1 MIQDASPVRDGVPDS
16 YKAYY
21 RFEVLALAGPWNL
34 NRDRLPSGFAGAG
47 TGPADGVNGRTGVGL
62 GAFTFP
68 AGMKVRMAKAGYS
81 SPAAVNAANQRQVF
95 VSDIDEAA
103 GTGAFVVTTSAGV
116 ISEPLAPT
124 ALPAPNDSWI
134 WVELTLE
141 TV

>member
-1 MIQDASPVRDGVPDS
+1 MIQDASIIRDGVPDS

-21 RFEVLALAGPWNL
+21 RIEVLAVTGPWNL
-34 NRDRLPSGFAGAG
+34 NKDRVPSGFNGAGAVAG
-47 TGPADGVNGRTGVGL
+47 GFDVRTGVGL
-62 GAFTFP
+62 GAITFP
-68 AGMKVRMAKAGYS
+68 AGFKVRCAKAGYS

-103 GTGAFVVTTSAGV
+103 GTAALVVTTAAGV
-116 ISEPLAPT
+116 ISDPLAPT